1 MLLEVCILV
10 FSNLSD
16 RKGLSRMSPNENDFM
31 NDEFLSE
38 ENGAGGNVGYVP
50 RFERDLKK
58 AGGNLSALAKEKA
71 AESADSIDMEIDTS
85 SLGMPSGTGAPD
97 VIEEFEIEVEELPTA
112 EEVLSDGE
120 ESAAAEE
127 ADIDFIYGED
137 ENYDY
142 TGSLEDIS
150 AESIALDSID
160 VKIEDMRTDKNSIIS
175 SLKNQMQA
183 DDLAMSVQN
192 RPKIDEMSDEYFPSQ
207 KKNSDI
213 MEKDTLDKDEKEL
226 IKTRLKTEME
236 TKPEGYDKKKSLAMY
251 KKLMDEQKAKA
262 AKRGFV
268 MLLIAVA
275 MGFASSL
282 LIYLVKPNANGEHPI
297 MDYLPVGAILFSL
310 FMVLRSKFA
319 KIMSTLYFTACTVML
334 IYPGLVGYA
343 LDQNNQSIGKEFVV
357 KLALYA
363 AAIVMC
369 AATVVRLLV
378 SKDIEEYYS
387 YKPNKGGR
395 HR

>member
-207 KKNSDI
+207 KKSSDI